1 MASKDIMFTLRLPKK
16 MLEEYRKFCS
26 ENAINMSARLR
37 KFMDRDLELW
47 RQKQAAS
54 ARQNEKGAE

>member
-47 RQKQAAS
+47 RQKQNAAK
-54 ARQNEKGAE
+54 QNEKGAE

>member
-1 MASKDIMFTLRLPKK
+1 
-16 MLEEYRKFCS
+16 
-26 ENAINMSARLR
+26 MSARLR